1 MIMFFLLSFL
11 VATLLLSLQNYAFL
25 GIFPTND
32 RKFPYGG
39 RFLSV
44 IFAS

>member
-1 MIMFFLLSFL
+1 MFFFIVLG
-11 VATLLLSLQNYAFL
+11 AILLLSLQNYAFL